1 MANTSRKK
9 SGRSG
14 NPDSSKT
21 SMDAKR
27 TSKSI
32 STRRSA
38 RLDGVT
44 DAPESGEP
52 REQGRSRGRVIE
64 SAGTRKTPSQ
74 GSVARKGTS
83 SARTA
88 RSNPKGPRAA
98 QRRDESGDTA
108 NEAWESGRQKAMD

>member
-9 SGRSG
+9 SGLSG

-27 TSKSI
+27 TSKSM
-32 STRRSA
+32 SPRPA
-38 RLDGVT
+38 RLDGVS

-52 REQGRSRGRVIE
+52 REQGRSRGRVLE
-64 SAGTRKTPSQ
+64 SVGTRKTSSQ

-88 RSNPKGPRAA
+88 RSNPKGPRGA

-108 NEAWESGRQKAMD
+108 NEAWESGRQKAME